1 MPAADNNHPAHQ
13 QRRNTAMTTWD
24 FPAPEPISLE
34 AKLPA
39 GSITVRAEPVTTATV
54 TLTSRSG
61 RRGDDLIAATTVE
74 FDAGTLTVQ
83 VPDRVRLLSS
93 TPLDLVV
100 QLPNASS
107 CLLKAASADVRCSGE
122 LASLDARTASGD
134 IFAELVTG
142 QASINTAS
150 GDIELDEAGDTV
162 RVNTA
167 SGDTSIGR
175 AGGEV
180 TVTSASGDLAIGIA
194 AGSAKIRTASGDV
207 KIDCITAGHGEAT
220 TVSGDVSIAVPAG
233 IGVYLDLSAMTGD
246 VRSDLE
252 PADGD
257 SDAALSLH
265 CRSISGDVRIIRA
278 VQPAAG

>member
-1 MPAADNNHPAHQ
+1 
-13 QRRNTAMTTWD
+13 MTTWE
-24 FPAPEPISLE
+24 FPAPEPISLI

-74 FDAGTLTVQ
+74 FDAGTLTLQ

-100 QLPNASS
+100 QLPTASS
-107 CLLKAASADVRCSGE
+107 CVLNAASADVRCSGE
-122 LASLDARTASGD
+122 LGSLDVRTASGD
-134 IFAELVTG
+134 ISAELVSGEAT
-142 QASINTAS
+142 INTAS
-150 GDIELDEAGDTV
+150 GDVELDETGGAM

-167 SGDTSIGR
+167 SGNASIGR
-175 AGGEV
+175 VGGEL
-180 TVTSASGDLAIGIA
+180 TANSASGDLAIGVA
-194 AGSAKIRTASGDV
+194 AGSAKLRSASGDV
-207 KIDCITAGHGEAT
+207 KIECITAGRGDVT

-265 CRSISGDVRIIRA
+265 CRSISGDVRITRA
-278 VQPAAG
+278 APTAAS

>member
-1 MPAADNNHPAHQ
+1 
-13 QRRNTAMTTWD
+13 MTTWE
-24 FPAPEPISLE
+24 FPAAEPISLE
-34 AKLPA
+34 ARLPS

-61 RRGDDLIAATTVE
+61 KRGDELIAATTVE
-74 FDAGTLTVQ
+74 FDAGTLAVH
-83 VPDRVRLLSS
+83 VPDRVRVLSS

-100 QLPNASS
+100 QLPNVSS
-107 CLLKAASADVRCSGE
+107 CMLNAASADVRCSGQ
-122 LASLDARTASGD
+122 LGSLDVRTASGD
-134 IFAELVTG
+134 IFAERVSG

-150 GDIELDEAGDTV
+150 GDIELDEAGEAI
-162 RVNTA
+162 RVTTA

-175 AGGEV
+175 AGGEL
-180 TVTSASGDLAIGIA
+180 TVNSASGDLAIGVA
-194 AGSAKIRTASGDV
+194 AGSAKIRSASGDV
-207 KIDCITAGHGEAT
+207 KIDCMTAGRGEVT

-252 PADGD
+252 PANGE

-265 CRSISGDVRIIRA
+265 CRSISGDVRIVR
-278 VQPAAG
+278 AAG